1 MIKNSILIFL
11 LCGVAVTT
19 WAQSNKKDTVVLSV
33 YNNNQRFMLYPMP
46 FGKNKPDRNFVAEM
60 VLSLDTINVVQIST
74 QRDTANKFPKRWVTR
89 RQCGKIPKNVKD
101 KVALLDITTDINS
114 TCDISAQVYNAQE
127 AGALA
132 VIVIHT
138 TNSTDSVILP
148 KLTGQQRY
156 VDGNKVKIPC
166 FTVRNV
172 IGAKL
177 KGMLPSLV
185 GIRRPDSTVV
195 VQTLS
200 QRPTDSLGRTQ
211 SAATTAD
218 KTAATANQES
228 DDLNGSDKAANALTF
243 KDIGWQIAP
252 NPVSNEVTL
261 AYNFKEPNTVKVAIF
276 NEIGQLVTN
285 YDLPDTQAGKLEIN
299 VRTWPSGE
307 YNVRLT
313 SGKFVE
319 VKRMIVVH

>member
-1 MIKNSILIFL
+1 MIKNSILIFF

-46 FGKNKPDRNFVAEM
+46 FGKDKPDKHFTADM
-60 VLSLDTINVVQIST
+60 VLALDTVHVMEVST
-74 QRDTANKFPKRWVTR
+74 RRDTANKFPKRWMTR
-89 RQCGKIPKNVKD
+89 RQCGKVPTNVKD
-101 KVALLDITTDINS
+101 KVALLDINTD
-114 TCDISAQVYNAQE
+114 CDISTQVYNAQE

-156 VDGNKVKIPC
+156 ADGNKVKIPC
-166 FTVRNV
+166 FTVRKV
-172 IGAKL
+172 IGDKL
-177 KGMLPSLV
+177 KGMMPSLV
-185 GIRRPDSTVV
+185 GIRRPDSVGVIQALTQ
-195 VQTLS
+195 QT
-200 QRPTDSLGRTQ
+200 PTDSLKSKQ
-211 SAATTAD
+211 AAASAKTTA
-218 KTAATANQES
+218 AAQAAADSLAMKQANS
-228 DDLNGSDKAANALTF
+228 SAF
-243 KDIGWQIAP
+243 KGIGWDIAP

-261 AYNFKEPNTVKVAIF
+261 NYNFKEANTVKVDIF

-285 YDLPDTQAGKLEIN
+285 YQLPNTQTGKLEIN
-299 VRTWPSGE
+299 VMSWHNGE

-313 SGKFVE
+313 SGKFME
-319 VKRMIVVH
+319 VKRMVVVH

>member
-1 MIKNSILIFL
+1 MIKYITTALLL
-11 LCGVAVTT
+11 LCAIGTLA
-19 WAQSNKKDTVVLSV
+19 AQSNKKDTVVLSV

-46 FGKNKPDRNFVAEM
+46 FGKNKPDKNFVAEM
-60 VLSLDTINVVQIST
+60 VVALDTLNVLETST
-74 QRDTANKFPKRWVTR
+74 QRDTSGKFPKRWRVN
-89 RQCGKIPKNVKD
+89 RQCGKSPKNVKD
-101 KVALLDITTDINS
+101 KVALLYIN
-114 TCDISAQVYNAQE
+114 TMCDISTQVYNAQE

-138 TNSTDSVILP
+138 TNSTDSVTLP

-166 FTVRNV
+166 FTIRKV
-172 IGAKL
+172 IGDKL
-177 KGMLPSLV
+177 TGMMPSLV
-185 GIRRPDSTVV
+185 GIGRPDSTVV
-195 VQTLS
+195 VQTLT

-211 SAATTAD
+211 AAATNAD
-218 KTAATANQES
+218 KTAATSNEET
-228 DDLNGSDKAANALTF
+228 DDLTGTDKAANALTF
-243 KDIGWQIAP
+243 KGIGWQIAP

-261 AYNFKEPNTVKVAIF
+261 NYNFKDVNTVKVDIF

-285 YDLPDTQAGKLEIN
+285 YQLPDTQTGKLEIS
-299 VRTWPSGE
+299 VTTWLAGE

-313 SGKFVE
+313 HGKLME